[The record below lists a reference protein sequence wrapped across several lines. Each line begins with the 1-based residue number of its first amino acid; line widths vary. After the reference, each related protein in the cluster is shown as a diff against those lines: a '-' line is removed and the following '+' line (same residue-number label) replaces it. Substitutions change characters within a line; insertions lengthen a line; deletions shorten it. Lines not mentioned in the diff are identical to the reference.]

1 MTDDALTAACRAR
14 ALACAE
20 LLLEPA
26 TVLHALPEHDAPTL
40 SHGLAGTALLH
51 ARLAAI
57 DPAFE
62 AAALRHWQAAIET
75 ARTTGG
81 QDVGICGL
89 PGGIAA
95 SLVVGTPYLADPGP
109 LVEATDQA
117 VTWLAVRTS
126 EYATAYR
133 PLLRTPGALR
143 WSHYDALTGLTG
155 TARVLLAAAM
165 TGHSHAEPA
174 LAAATGFLAEL
185 LTTRHDGRPAWWIPR
200 TGHLPGSAGIP
211 ASGAAHTGLAHGM
224 AGPLAL
230 LAITELTGRSSPAQ
244 RHAISAAAQWLLAWR
259 GHDGTWP
266 PLICGDQ
273 LDGAFAGSQHGRRHA
288 WCYGTPGIAHAFR
301 LAASALCEPALR
313 TAADYATATMYARPR
328 ATWDTEGVTFCHG
341 HAGVLS
347 ALPLDHPG
355 RDHAAQT
362 IARQFAGHHRFGW
375 QHWEQ
380 TRADDLPGLLTGSA
394 GVALALAEYAQLP
407 HRPLASRWDSLLL
420 LS

>member
-1 MTDDALTAACRAR
+1 MTDDALTRACRAQ

-26 TVLHALPEHDAPTL
+26 TVRHALPEHDAPTL

-51 ARLAAI
+51 ARLAAV

-62 AAALRHWQAAIET
+62 AAALRHWNAAIET
-75 ARTTGG
+75 ARTTHG
-81 QDVGICGL
+81 QDLGICGL

-95 SLVVGTPYLADPGP
+95 SLVVGTPYLADPRP

-126 EYATAYR
+126 ESATACR
-133 PLLRTPGALR
+133 ALLRTPGELR
-143 WSHYDALTGLTG
+143 WSDYDVLTGLTG
-155 TARVLLAAAM
+155 TARVLLAAAL

-174 LAAATGFLAEL
+174 LAAATGFLTEL

-200 TGHLPGSAGIP
+200 TGHPPGSAGIP

-244 RHAISAAAQWLLAWR
+244 RQAISAAAQWLLAWR
-259 GHDGTWP
+259 GQDGTWP
-266 PLICGDQ
+266 PLICGDE
-273 LDGAFAGSQHGRRHA
+273 LDGAPASSRRGRRHA
-288 WCYGTPGIAHAFR
+288 WCYGTPGIARALR
-301 LAASALCEPALR
+301 LAATALAEPALR
-313 TAADYATATMYARPR
+313 TAADDATATMYAPV
-328 ATWDTEGVTFCHG
+328 TWDTEGVTFCHG
-341 HAGVLS
+341 HAGVLA

-355 RDHAAQT
+355 RDHAART
-362 IARQFAGHHRFGW
+362 ITRQFAGHHRFGW
-375 QHWEQ
+375 QHQEQ
-380 TRADDLPGLLTGSA
+380 TRASNLPGLLTGSA

-407 HRPLASRWDSLLL
+407 HRPLSSRWDGLFL